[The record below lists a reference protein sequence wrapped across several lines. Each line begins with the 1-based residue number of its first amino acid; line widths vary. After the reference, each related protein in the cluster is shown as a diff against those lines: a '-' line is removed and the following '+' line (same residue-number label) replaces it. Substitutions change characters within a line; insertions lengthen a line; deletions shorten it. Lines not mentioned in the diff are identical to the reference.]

1 VNTFKQFYEGYQP
14 LDDNEQEIYKDLAQK
29 LHPTVVETFKQLGF
43 SMPRIEYVQGET
55 GQFAEYMYLPISHDQ
70 VIMVKAAA
78 KHMDGDFE
86 MWMVHESKR
95 GTNGKSGPGNGFENR
110 ELRKASRKFLNELK
124 SRVKDYASGGK
135 YANV

>member
-1 VNTFKQFYEGYQP
+1 VKTFKQFYEGYQP

-43 SMPRIEYVQGET
+43 STPRIEYVQGAS

-78 KHMDGDFE
+78 KNMDGDFE

-95 GTNGKSGPGNGFENR
+95 GTTGKSGPGNGFENR

-124 SRVKDYASGGK
+124 SRVKDYAPGGK
-135 YANV
+135 YETI